1 DVCSSDLL
9 LHVKWFTDP
18 RPHPTQY
25 GLLLSGPVIAAF
37 LVAIGAAGVAYLIQH
52 RVPEPKAIRSLE
64 RYAKTGPLALR
75 IALGTALI
83 ARSGERRVFVPSL
96 VLGQDSVGLAL
107 RGVE

>member
-1 DVCSSDLL
+1 MRPFFAGVL

-64 RYAKTGPLALR
+64 R
-75 IALGTALI
+75 
-83 ARSGERRVFVPSL
+83 
-96 VLGQDSVGLAL
+96 
-107 RGVE
+107 